1 MRRSKDTDS
10 HASDALDRALRQH
23 LKAIEKE
30 DIPDRL
36 LELARQ
42 LQDLLREKT
51 RSDEVADAAT
61 RGGDPSD

>member
-1 MRRSKDTDS
+1 MGRSKDTDS
-10 HASDALDRALRQH
+10 HTSDALDRALRQH

-30 DIPDRL
+30 DVPDRL

-51 RSDEVADAAT
+51 RSDEGADAVT
-61 RGGDPSD
+61 GRGNISD